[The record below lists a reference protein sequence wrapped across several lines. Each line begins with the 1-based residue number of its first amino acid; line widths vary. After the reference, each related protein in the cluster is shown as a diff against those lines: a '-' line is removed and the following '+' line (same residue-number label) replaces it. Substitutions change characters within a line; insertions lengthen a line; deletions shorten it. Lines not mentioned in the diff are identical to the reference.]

1 MSASDFAAPATEAE
15 LVALAE
21 KLRERNFEVVIVQD
35 GAEAK
40 AEVLKRIPEGA
51 KVHAGKSRTLED
63 AGLFKEFM
71 ENERYDFVRR
81 TTMKMD
87 QRTQRDEM
95 RKLGAAP
102 DVMVN
107 SAHAVT
113 EAGQIV
119 FTSASGSQIGPIASG
134 AGKLILVI
142 GSQKIVPDLDTAF
155 RRIEEHV
162 FPYEDARLREAM
174 GVGTKITRTL
184 ILERDFVPGRTTI
197 LLVAP
202 RSASKHLLGS
212 FRGLPEVR
220 FAQTHRVPVTSGPV

>member
-1 MSASDFAAPATEAE
+1 MATSTLDFAAPASDAE
-15 LVALAE
+15 LDALAE
-21 KLRERNFEVVIVQD
+21 RLRERNFEVVIVE
-35 GAEAK
+35 GGEEAK

-51 KVHAGKSRTLED
+51 RVHSGKSKTLED
-63 AGLFKEFM
+63 AGLFQELM

-107 SAHAVT
+107 SAQAVT
-113 EAGQIV
+113 AAGQIV
-119 FTSASGSQIGPIASG
+119 ITSASGSQIGPIASG

-142 GSQKIVPDLDTAF
+142 GSQKIVPNLDTAF
-155 RRIEEHV
+155 RRIQEYV
-162 FPYEDARLREAM
+162 FPYEDARLRATL

-184 ILERDFVPGRTTI
+184 ILESDFVPGRTTI
-197 LLVAP
+197 VLVRKP
-202 RSASKHLLGS
+202 IGM
-212 FRGLPEVR
+212 
-220 FAQTHRVPVTSGPV
+220 

>member
-1 MSASDFAAPATEAE
+1 MAAVDFTAPASEAQLE
-15 LVALAE
+15 ALAE
-21 KLRERNFEVVIVQD
+21 KLRARNFEAVIVQD

-51 KVHAGKSRTLED
+51 QVHSGKSKTLED

-71 ENERYDFVRR
+71 DNEQYDFIRKR
-81 TTMKMD
+81 TMKLD
-87 QRTQRDEM
+87 LRTQRDEI

-107 SAHAVT
+107 SAHAIT
-113 EAGQIV
+113 EEGQIV
-119 FTSASGSQIGPIASG
+119 VTSASGSQIGPIASG
-134 AGKLILVI
+134 AGRLILVI

-155 RRIEEHV
+155 RRIREHV

-184 ILERDFVPGRTTI
+184 ILDQDFMPGRTTVI
-197 LLVAP
+197 L
-202 RSASKHLLGS
+202 
-212 FRGLPEVR
+212 VR
-220 FAQTHRVPVTSGPV
+220 EPIGV

>member
-1 MSASDFAAPATEAE
+1 MAMGTVDFAAPASEAE
-15 LVALAE
+15 LEALAG
-21 KLRERNFEVVIVQD
+21 KLRERNFEVVIVQN
-35 GAEAK
+35 GEEAK

-51 KVHAGKSRTLED
+51 RVHSGKSKTLED

-81 TTMKMD
+81 TTMKLD
-87 QRTQRDEM
+87 LRTQRDEM

-119 FTSASGSQIGPIASG
+119 ITSASGSQIGPIASG

-142 GSQKIVPDLDTAF
+142 GAQKVVPDLDTAF
-155 RRIEEHV
+155 RRIQEYV
-162 FPYEDARLREAM
+162 FPYEDARLRETL
-174 GVGTKITRTL
+174 GVGTQITRTL

-197 LLVAP
+197 VLVRDP
-202 RSASKHLLGS
+202 IG
-212 FRGLPEVR
+212 V
-220 FAQTHRVPVTSGPV
+220 